1 MRKNSDYIRDLSVKY
16 EIIQE
21 LQENIEY
28 YIAAKKKKKN
38 ETDME

>member
-16 EIIQE
+16 EIMQE

-28 YIAAKKKKKN
+28 YIAAKKKN